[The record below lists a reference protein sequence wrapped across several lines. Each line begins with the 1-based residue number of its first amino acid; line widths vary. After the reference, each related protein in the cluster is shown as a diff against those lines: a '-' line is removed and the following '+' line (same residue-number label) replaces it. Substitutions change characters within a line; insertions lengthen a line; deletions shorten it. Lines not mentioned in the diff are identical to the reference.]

1 MTENKQLS
9 PMQQATKAVADRA
22 KQFRSVLPSHIKP
35 EQFQRVAVTAIQN
48 DPMLLEADQK
58 SLMNSLMKSAQ
69 DGLLPDGREGAL
81 VVYNT
86 NIAKQGQP
94 PHWIKQVQWMPMI
107 GGILK
112 KIRQSGQVKFITAR
126 VVYENDEFDF
136 WIDEKGEHMRHRPAR
151 TNRGK
156 VVDVY
161 AMAVTDDEALYMEV
175 LNVEDIEKIRQSS
188 KSANSPAWKNWWNG
202 MAEAKTLRKLSKRLP
217 LSNELLTVIQ
227 RDDESHEFENMRD
240 VSPKQS
246 SHKSA
251 HEMLAEN
258 RQELEE
264 DPFTLEMQEEEIKQQ
279 ELSDAES

>member
-9 PMQQATKAVADRA
+9 PMQKMTKAMTDRA
-22 KQFRSVLPSHIKP
+22 SQFSAVLPSHISP
-35 EQFQRVAVTAIQN
+35 DQFQRVATTAIQN
-48 DPMLLEADQK
+48 APELLEADQK
-58 SLMNSLMKSAQ
+58 SLLNSLMKSAQ

-94 PHWIKQVQWMPMI
+94 PNWIKQVQWMPMI

-126 VVYENDEFDF
+126 VVYDADEFDF
-136 WIDEKGEHMRHRPAR
+136 WIDETGEHLKHRPSFK
-151 TNRGK
+151 NRGD
-156 VVDVY
+156 VQLVY
-161 AMAVTDDEALYMEV
+161 AMATANDGTLYVEV
-175 LNVEDIEKIRQSS
+175 LNVDDVEKIRQSS
-188 KSANSPAWKNWWNG
+188 KSSNSPAWKNWWNG

-217 LSNELLTVIQ
+217 LSNELMTVIQ
-227 RDDESHEFENMRD
+227 RDDESHEFESMRD
-240 VSPKQS
+240 VSPKQG

-251 HEMLAEN
+251 HEMLADN

-264 DPFTLEMQEEEIKQQ
+264 DPFTLEMQEEETKQQ
-279 ELSDAES
+279 ELTDAES